1 MAFQLPFA
9 GAARSAGDAA
19 SRIFGPVTSRLGR
32 RGTRI
37 VKWIGIVL
45 FTLLAFLFAFQATF
59 PIERLRDY
67 AIEQLSANW
76 DVTISSVDR
85 GIIPGNLTLNGITLR
100 SRPTRAEEPVTV
112 IVIKQADVKAGLFA
126 LLKMRLSFDLD
137 LTIGSPKGYGH
148 ITGNVT
154 LPKFGKGGLKLDLA
168 GDDLPGESLP
178 LKSQLGLPMT
188 GKINFA
194 VALDLPTSKNK
205 MGRASTDWT
214 KVDGS
219 LDLSCANC
227 TLGDGH
233 TKLKPLLK
241 NKSQQVMVGDGIDFG
256 EVHIASL
263 SAHAVF
269 TAAVGDPDAHS
280 SGYKPGK
287 FDITKF
293 ELKSPDGEVHIDYT
307 MTMATTIDESIVA
320 GCLRFKGDESLLK
333 REEGKK
339 TYAAISTTGAELRSD
354 GLFHIKL
361 TDRFKDMKRLNMECG
376 PNAPSSKIGNGEDF
390 SPGRGSGIMT
400 RPTPSITPSIPQP
413 TTPPPPPP
421 PQANPPPP
429 EAKEPPAPPPPA
441 TTNGAMP
448 APPPTEGSSANAG
461 NPPPG
466 SPPGS
471 PPGTNEPPHEPTR

>member
-1 MAFQLPFA
+1 MAFQMPFA

-19 SRIFGPVTSRLGR
+19 SRILGPISSRLGR
-32 RGTRI
+32 RGTRV
-37 VKWIGIVL
+37 VKWIGIVV

-59 PIERLRDY
+59 PVERLRDY

-100 SRPTRAEEPVTV
+100 SRPTQAEEPVTV
-112 IVIKQADVKAGLFA
+112 IVVKEADVRVELLP

-154 LPKFGKGGLKLDLA
+154 LPKFGKGGIKIDLA
-168 GDDLPGESLP
+168 GEDLPGESLP
-178 LKSQLGLPMT
+178 LKSQVGLPIV
-188 GKINFA
+188 GKLNFA
-194 VALDLPTSKNK
+194 IDLDLPTSKNK
-205 MGRASTDWT
+205 MGRSSTDWT

-293 ELKSPDGEVHIDYT
+293 DVKSPDGEVHIDYT

-333 REEGKK
+333 KEEGKK

-361 TDRFKDMKRLNMECG
+361 TDRFKDMKRLNMDCG
-376 PNAPSSKIGNGEDF
+376 PNSPASKLGNGEDF
-390 SPGRGSGIMT
+390 SPGHGSGIMT
-400 RPTPSITPSIPQP
+400 RPSITPSVTPSITSPTSPTSP
-413 TTPPPPPP
+413 TTTPPPP
-421 PQANPPPP
+421 PQANPPLPQA
-429 EAKEPPAPPPPA
+429 EVKEKEPPSAPSDGGPMTPPP
-441 TTNGAMP
+441 
-448 APPPTEGSSANAG
+448 EGSSANAG
-461 NPPPG
+461 TPPPFSG
-466 SPPGS
+466 P
-471 PPGTNEPPHEPTR
+471 

>member
-1 MAFQLPFA
+1 MAFQMPFA
-9 GAARSAGDAA
+9 GAAQSAGDAA
-19 SRIFGPVTSRLGR
+19 SRILGPISSRLGR
-32 RGTRI
+32 RGTRV
-37 VKWIGIVL
+37 VKWIGIVV

-59 PIERLRDY
+59 PVERLRDY

-100 SRPTRAEEPVTV
+100 SRPTQAEEPVTV
-112 IVIKQADVKAGLFA
+112 IVVKEADVRVELLP

-148 ITGNVT
+148 IIGNVT
-154 LPKFGKGGLKLDLA
+154 LPRFGKGGIKIDLA
-168 GDDLPGESLP
+168 GEDLPGESLP
-178 LKSQLGLPMT
+178 LKSQVGLPIV
-188 GKINFA
+188 GKLNFA
-194 VALDLPTSKNK
+194 IDLDLPTSKNK
-205 MGRASTDWT
+205 MGRSSTDWT

-293 ELKSPDGEVHIDYT
+293 DVKSPDGEVHIDYT

-333 REEGKK
+333 KEEGKK

-361 TDRFKDMKRLNMECG
+361 TDRFKDMKRLNMDCG
-376 PNAPSSKIGNGEDF
+376 PNSPASKMGNGEDF
-390 SPGRGSGIMT
+390 SPGHGSGIMT
-400 RPTPSITPSIPQP
+400 RPSITPSVAPSITSPTSP
-413 TTPPPPPP
+413 TTTPPPPPP

-429 EAKEPPAPPPPA
+429 QAEVKEKESPSAPSDGGPMTPPP
-441 TTNGAMP
+441 
-448 APPPTEGSSANAG
+448 EGSSANAG
-461 NPPPG
+461 TPPPPFSG
-466 SPPGS
+466 P
-471 PPGTNEPPHEPTR
+471 

>member
-1 MAFQLPFA
+1 MPFA

-19 SRIFGPVTSRLGR
+19 SRILGPISSRLGR
-32 RGTRI
+32 RGTRV
-37 VKWIGIVL
+37 VKWIGIVV

-59 PIERLRDY
+59 PVERLRDY

-100 SRPTRAEEPVTV
+100 SRPTQAEEPVTV
-112 IVIKQADVKAGLFA
+112 IVVKEADVRVELLP

-154 LPKFGKGGLKLDLA
+154 LPKFGKGGIKIDLA
-168 GDDLPGESLP
+168 GEDLPGESLP
-178 LKSQLGLPMT
+178 LKSQVGLPIV
-188 GKINFA
+188 GKLNFA
-194 VALDLPTSKNK
+194 IDLDLPTSKNK
-205 MGRASTDWT
+205 MGRSSTDWT

-293 ELKSPDGEVHIDYT
+293 DVKSPDGEVHIDYT

-333 REEGKK
+333 KEEGKK

-361 TDRFKDMKRLNMECG
+361 TDRFKDMKRLNMDCG
-376 PNAPSSKIGNGEDF
+376 PNSPASKLGNGEDF
-390 SPGRGSGIMT
+390 SPGHGSGIMT
-400 RPTPSITPSIPQP
+400 RPSITPSVTPSITSPTSPTSP
-413 TTPPPPPP
+413 TTTPPPP
-421 PQANPPPP
+421 PQANPPLPQA
-429 EAKEPPAPPPPA
+429 EVKEKEPPSAPSDGGPMTPPP
-441 TTNGAMP
+441 
-448 APPPTEGSSANAG
+448 EGSSANAG
-461 NPPPG
+461 TPPPFSG
-466 SPPGS
+466 P
-471 PPGTNEPPHEPTR
+471 

>member
-19 SRIFGPVTSRLGR
+19 SRFLGPISSRLGR

-37 VKWIGIVL
+37 VKWIGIVV

-59 PIERLRDY
+59 PVDRLRDY
-67 AIEQLSANW
+67 AIEQLSTNW

-100 SRPTRAEEPVTV
+100 SRPSRAEEPVTV
-112 IVIKQADVKAGLFA
+112 IVIKEADLKVGLLP

-148 ITGNVT
+148 ITGNIT
-154 LPKFGKGGLKLDLA
+154 LPKFGKAGVKFDLV
-168 GDDLPGESLP
+168 GDELPGESLP
-178 LKSQLGLPMT
+178 LKNQVGLPMT
-188 GKINFA
+188 GKLNFA
-194 VALDLPTSKNK
+194 VNLDLPTAKNK
-205 MGRASTDWT
+205 IGRSSTDWT

-219 LDLSCANC
+219 LDLSCTNC

-269 TAAVGDPDAHS
+269 TPAVGDPDAHS

-293 ELKSPDGEVHIDYT
+293 EVKSPDGEVHIDYT

-361 TDRFKDMKRLNMECG
+361 TDRFKDMKRLNLACG
-376 PNAPSSKIGNGEDF
+376 PNAPGAKLGNGEDF
-390 SPGRGSGIMT
+390 SSPHGGVLS
-400 RPTPSITPSIPQP
+400 RPTPSITPSISPP
-413 TTPPPPPP
+413 TSPPPP
-421 PQANPPPP
+421 PQPSMTTPPLPQPP
-429 EAKEPPAPPPPA
+429 ETKETRETKESAAVPSDGGPITPSPP
-441 TTNGAMP
+441 
-448 APPPTEGSSANAG
+448 EGSSANAG
-461 NPPPG
+461 NPPG
-466 SPPGS
+466 S
-471 PPGTNEPPHEPTR
+471 NELPHEPTR

>member
-1 MAFQLPFA
+1 MAFQMPFA
-9 GAARSAGDAA
+9 GAAQSAGDAA
-19 SRIFGPVTSRLGR
+19 SRILGPISSRLGR
-32 RGTRI
+32 RGTRV
-37 VKWIGIVL
+37 VKWIGIVV

-59 PIERLRDY
+59 PVERLRDY

-100 SRPTRAEEPVTV
+100 SRPTQAEEPVTV
-112 IVIKQADVKAGLFA
+112 IVVKEADVRVELLP

-154 LPKFGKGGLKLDLA
+154 LPKFGKGGIKIDLA
-168 GDDLPGESLP
+168 GEDLPGESLP
-178 LKSQLGLPMT
+178 LKSQVGLPIV
-188 GKINFA
+188 GKLNFA
-194 VALDLPTSKNK
+194 IDLDLPTSKNK
-205 MGRASTDWT
+205 MGRSSTDWT

-293 ELKSPDGEVHIDYT
+293 DVKSPDGEVHIDYT

-333 REEGKK
+333 KEEGKK

-361 TDRFKDMKRLNMECG
+361 TDRFKDMKRLNMDCG
-376 PNAPSSKIGNGEDF
+376 PNSPASKMGNGEDF
-390 SPGRGSGIMT
+390 SPGHGSGIMT
-400 RPTPSITPSIPQP
+400 RPSITPSVTPSITSPTSPT

-429 EAKEPPAPPPPA
+429 QAEVKEKESPSAPSDGGPMTPPP
-441 TTNGAMP
+441 
-448 APPPTEGSSANAG
+448 EGSSANAG
-461 NPPPG
+461 TPPPPFSG
-466 SPPGS
+466 P
-471 PPGTNEPPHEPTR
+471 